1 MLNLE
6 NRETGKSLCELVT
19 VNGFSSANIT
29 SNLRN
34 RYNFGEGVGR
44 TAMSQETC
52 LGELG
57 YSQVTSY

>member
-1 MLNLE
+1 MPDLE

-19 VNGFSSANIT
+19 VNGLLSANIT

-34 RYNFGEGVGR
+34 NYNLGESVGR

-52 LGELG
+52 LEELG
-57 YSQVTSY
+57 YPQVTSY